1 MSRLANE
8 TEGMAVMQYKRKYR
22 QIASKGL
29 KHVVMWQHPHLRS
42 CLPETIW
49 YSEENIKKMLKQSP
63 SVFVKPDK
71 GGGGSGIIRVRKLIP
86 RFEVCF
92 RKNCQMVEE
101 RDLGRMV
108 GRLLSP
114 SRRYILQ
121 EGVELATIEG
131 RPFDIRV
138 LLQKPGNRWIL
149 SGMVAKVA
157 ARGRFVTNHC
167 KGGQPMDMKKALQFM
182 DGEGIFPERVMRD
195 LAKISYLTAEV
206 LERRFPGLKELG
218 IDVGL
223 DWMGKPWIFEVNTR
237 PYFRMFSK
245 IRNPSMYRRIMN
257 NHYRIIK

>member
-1 MSRLANE
+1 MSRQADE
-8 TEGMAVMQYKRKYR
+8 TEEVAVVKRKRKYR
-22 QIASKGL
+22 QIASKGM

-42 CLPETIW
+42 CLPETVW
-49 YSEENIKKMLKQSP
+49 YSEENIKKMLRQSP

-71 GGGGSGIIRVRKLIP
+71 GGGGSGIIRIRKLAH
-86 RFEVCF
+86 RFEICF
-92 RKNCQMVEE
+92 RKNCRMVEE
-101 RDLGRMV
+101 GNLGRTV
-108 GRLLSP
+108 GKLLSP

-131 RPFDIRV
+131 RPFDIRI
-138 LLQKPGNRWIL
+138 LLQKPGNRWVL

-167 KGGQPMDMKKALQFM
+167 KGGQPMEMKKALQAM
-182 DGEGIFPERVMRD
+182 DGEGIFPEKIMRE
-195 LAKISYLTAEV
+195 LAKISYLTADV

-223 DWMGKPWIFEVNTR
+223 DGVGKPWIFEVNTR

-245 IRNPSMYRRIMN
+245 IENPSLYRRILN
-257 NHYRIIK
+257 NHRRIIR